1 MGKKFLDALEDAFED
16 DVLSDVI
23 PSAYSE
29 QKNASGKKTIVRNK
43 PLSSSR
49 RKKNLRDSLGDALN
63 ELANTKK
70 PTPKSSSHR
79 KSFLD
84 TIEEALED
92 NAFDD
97 IIPVRKA
104 KRAGSSADV
113 ESRLQ
118 TMITTEVLNRARE
131 IAVSKGIRVKDVINI
146 ALKRYVEDES

>member
-29 QKNASGKKTIVRNK
+29 QKNASGKKTIIRNK

-63 ELANTKK
+63 DLANTKK
-70 PTPKSSSHR
+70 PNSKSSSHR

-97 IIPVRKA
+97 IIPVRRA
-104 KRAGSSADV
+104 KRAGSNADV

>member
-63 ELANTKK
+63 DLANTKK
-70 PTPKSSSHR
+70 PVSKSSSHR

-97 IIPVRKA
+97 IIPVRRA
-104 KRAGSSADV
+104 KRAGSNADV